1 MIYREFGRALPR
13 AAMAALA
20 LGAAALASPA
30 IAAGTVAQEAQALIN
45 SGQASE
51 ALSKLDSH
59 LSSKPED
66 AEARFARGLALA
78 KLNRTKDAIR
88 AFADLTRDYPALPEP
103 YNNLA
108 VLYAGQG
115 EYEKARDALKAA
127 VSRHPGY
134 AVAHENLG
142 DIYTALAS
150 AAYAKV
156 VALDSSNRSAPAK
169 LATLKQI
176 DSGLAASSVAAI
188 SPRPSARPVA
198 PPPVEAPLAAAPA
211 AAPSPAPASSGGDG
225 TRHQA
230 GLAAIQS
237 WAQAWASKDFDT
249 YFAAYA
255 PDFSPEGGVSREV
268 WEAQRRDRISR
279 PSKIKVGVIDPTVT
293 DIEDGGLRI
302 SFRQAYQ
309 SDAYSDTTNKVVELS
324 PIGGQWKI
332 VREYAR

>member
-1 MIYREFGRALPR
+1 MIYREICRALPR
-13 AAMAALA
+13 AAMAGLA
-20 LGAAALASPA
+20 LGGAVLATPAMAA
-30 IAAGTVAQEAQALIN
+30 TVAQDAQALIN
-45 SGQASE
+45 SGQAGE

-59 LSSKPED
+59 LSSRPED
-66 AEARFARGLALA
+66 AEARFTRGLALV

-88 AFADLTRDYPALPEP
+88 AFADLTRDYPQLPEP

-115 EYEKARDALKAA
+115 DYEKARDALKAA

-150 AAYAKV
+150 AAYAKTI
-156 VALDSSNRSAPAK
+156 ALDSGNRTAAGK

-176 DSGLAASSVAAI
+176 DSGLAANASISSNTA
-188 SPRPSARPVA
+188 PRPA
-198 PPPVEAPLAAAPA
+198 PPPAAAPAPVAAAPA
-211 AAPSPAPASSGGDG
+211 AAPRPSPVAASTDG
-225 TRHQA
+225 SRHKA
-230 GLAAIQS
+230 GLAAIQT
-237 WAQAWASKDFDT
+237 WAQAWASKDFDG

-255 PDFSPEGGVSREV
+255 TDFTPEGGISREV
-268 WEAQRRDRISR
+268 WEAQRRDRITHPR
-279 PSKIKVGVIDPTVT
+279 KIKVSVIDPVVT

-309 SDAYSDTTNKVVELS
+309 SDAYSDTTNKVIELS
-324 PIGGQWKI
+324 PINGQWKI